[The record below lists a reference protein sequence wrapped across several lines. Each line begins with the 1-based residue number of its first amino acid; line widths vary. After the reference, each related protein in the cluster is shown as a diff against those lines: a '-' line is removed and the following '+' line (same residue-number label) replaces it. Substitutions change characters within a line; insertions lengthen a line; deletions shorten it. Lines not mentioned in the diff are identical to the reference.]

1 MPMNRNRPDLAIF
14 LATSGHSGVDRVMRN
29 LVPELS
35 ALGLRMDLLHVRGHG
50 PHWTDLP
57 AGARVV
63 DLGASHVSTSLP
75 ALVRYLRR
83 NRPAA
88 LLSDKDKVN
97 RTALLARRL
106 AGVDTRVAI
115 RVGTTVTTNLERRGW
130 WARYS
135 EYASIRLF
143 YRFADAIITP
153 SKGAAE
159 DLAAIAGLPVNR
171 VTVIPNP
178 VLNETMQRK
187 ADQPIDHP
195 WFAGDGPPVILG
207 VGELCARKDFS
218 TLLRA
223 FAKLRSARPCRLVIV
238 GRGRQREA
246 LLSLAHHLGV
256 AEDVDLL
263 GFLDNPYPYMRKAD
277 LFALTSKCEGLPV
290 VLIEALA
297 LGTPAVATDCPS
309 GPREILRDGRYG
321 PLVAVGD
328 VEALAEQ
335 LMATLDHPLSRET
348 LLQAALPYAATS
360 SAQAYRAVLGFSGL
374 VESVHGA

>member
-1 MPMNRNRPDLAIF
+1 MPSNRPDLAIF
-14 LATSGHSGVDRVMRN
+14 LATSGHSGVDRTMRN
-29 LVPELS
+29 LVPELV
-35 ALGLRMDLLHVRGHG
+35 ARGLRLDLLRVRGHG

-57 AGARVV
+57 KGARVV
-63 DLGASHVSTSLP
+63 DLGVSHVNTALP
-75 ALVRYLRR
+75 ALIRYLRR

-115 RVGTTVTTNLERRGW
+115 RVGTTVSKNLERSGW
-130 WARYS
+130 WARYR

-178 VLNETMQRK
+178 VLNEAMRRK
-187 ADQPIDHP
+187 ADQPIAHP
-195 WFAGDGPPVILG
+195 WFEGDGPPVILG

-223 FAKLRSARPCRLVIV
+223 FAIVRKTRPCRLVII

-246 LLSLAHHLGV
+246 LLALADRLRV

-277 LFALTSKCEGLPV
+277 VFALTSKCEGLGV
-290 VLIEALA
+290 VLVEALA

-309 GPREILRDGRYG
+309 GPRETLQDGRYG

-335 LMATLDHPLSRET
+335 LEATLDHPLPAET
-348 LLQAALPYAATS
+348 LRQAALPYAVGA
-360 SAQAYRAVLGFSGL
+360 SAQGYLAALDFSGL
-374 VESVHGA
+374 LESADAA

>member
-1 MPMNRNRPDLAIF
+1 
-14 LATSGHSGVDRVMRN
+14 
-29 LVPELS
+29 
-35 ALGLRMDLLHVRGHG
+35 
-50 PHWTDLP
+50 
-57 AGARVV
+57 
-63 DLGASHVSTSLP
+63 
-75 ALVRYLRR
+75 
-83 NRPAA
+83 
-88 LLSDKDKVN
+88 
-97 RTALLARRL
+97 
-106 AGVDTRVAI
+106 
-115 RVGTTVTTNLERRGW
+115 
-130 WARYS
+130 
-135 EYASIRLF
+135 
-143 YRFADAIITP
+143 
-153 SKGAAE
+153 
-159 DLAAIAGLPVNR
+159 
-171 VTVIPNP
+171 
-178 VLNETMQRK
+178 
-187 ADQPIDHP
+187 
-195 WFAGDGPPVILG
+195 
-207 VGELCARKDFS
+207 
-218 TLLRA
+218 LLRA